1 MNFSDYK
8 NLEIELP
15 KNPVDS
21 GEFDIDNE
29 DLKDDDEY
37 LESEDSNGNSLS
49 VDVSKT
55 LKANKELLE
64 HPFYKNLNE
73 DLDDDDDLDYE
84 PTDEEMMSNF
94 GVKWH
99 DYL

>member
-1 MNFSDYK
+1 MNFSD
-8 NLEIELP
+8 
-15 KNPVDS
+15 S
-21 GEFDIDNE
+21 
-29 DLKDDDEY
+29 DEY

-73 DLDDDDDLDYE
+73 DLDDEEDLDYE
-84 PTDEEMMSNF
+84 PTDQQMMSAF
-94 GVKWH
+94 GTKWH
-99 DYL
+99 DGL

>member
-1 MNFSDYK
+1 MNFSDYE

-29 DLKDDDEY
+29 DLDDDDE
-37 LESEDSNGNSLS
+37 
-49 VDVSKT
+49 
-55 LKANKELLE
+55 
-64 HPFYKNLNE
+64 
-73 DLDDDDDLDYE
+73 DLDYE

>member
-29 DLKDDDEY
+29 DLDDE
-37 LESEDSNGNSLS
+37 E
-49 VDVSKT
+49 
-55 LKANKELLE
+55 
-64 HPFYKNLNE
+64 
-73 DLDDDDDLDYE
+73 DLDYE
-84 PTDEEMMSNF
+84 PTDQQMMSAF
-94 GVKWH
+94 GTKWH
-99 DYL
+99 DGL

>member
-1 MNFSDYK
+1 MNFSDYE

-37 LESEDSNGNSLS
+37 L
-49 VDVSKT
+49 
-55 LKANKELLE
+55 
-64 HPFYKNLNE
+64 
-73 DLDDDDDLDYE
+73 DYE
-84 PTDEEMMSNF
+84 PTDQQMMSAF
-94 GVKWH
+94 GTKWH
-99 DYL
+99 DGL

>member
-1 MNFSDYK
+1 MNFSDYE

-21 GEFDIDNE
+21 GEFD
-29 DLKDDDEY
+29 
-37 LESEDSNGNSLS
+37 
-49 VDVSKT
+49 VD
-55 LKANKELLE
+55 
-64 HPFYKNLNE
+64 NE
-73 DLDDDDDLDYE
+73 DLDDDDDDDYEDLDYE
-84 PTDEEMMSNF
+84 PTDDQVMSAF